1 MSGIGAMM
9 FGNRTPP
16 AVVVAGGSSFFN
28 NASVTGNYLSGNYG
42 GTNPIGAG
50 DFTIEAWMYIDNIN
64 TGDRCIFDS
73 RTANTGNNG
82 FFFYYNPAGNTLNWN
97 GLDGAVSTSTG
108 MGEDVWIHVAAVR
121 TSGVVRLFTGGVYR
135 AATGAAP
142 AESYSSNDFF
152 ISGFSDDKNTPV
164 QWKGYLDD
172 IRFSNNVRYPSTTTF
187 TPPTSQLVS
196 DANTV
201 LLFNF
206 TGADGST
213 SFVDNG
219 PNNRTITRNGT
230 TTKISTANFKF

>member
-1 MSGIGAMM
+1 MTGAIGMM
-9 FGNRTPP
+9 FGNQTPP

-28 NASVTGNYLSGNYG
+28 NASVTGNYLSGNFG
-42 GTNPIGAG
+42 GSNPIGTG
-50 DFTIEAWMYIDNIN
+50 DYTIEAWMYIDNIN
-64 TGDRCIFDS
+64 TGDRCIFDC
-73 RTANTGNNG
+73 RANG
-82 FFFYYNPAGNTLNWN
+82 FFFYYNPAGNNLVLN
-97 GLDGAVSTSTG
+97 GGTSVSTSTG

-121 TSGVVRLFTGGVYR
+121 TSGTVRLFTDGVYR
-135 AATGAAP
+135 AAATINNNLSGNAWRI
-142 AESYSSNDFF
+142 SSFF
-152 ISGFSDDKNTPV
+152 DDVSTLV

-213 SFVDNG
+213 SFVDDG
-219 PNNRTITRNGT
+219 PNNRTVTRNGT
-230 TTKISTANFKF
+230 TTKISTTRFKF